1 MIDVNVYLSR
11 WPFRRLPCDDTP
23 ALAEKLKNAGVKHAW
38 CGSFDALLHKDI
50 AGVNARL
57 ADDCKS
63 HVGGEKPLLVPF
75 GAVNPKLPD
84 WKEDLRRCAEVHK
97 MPGIR
102 LHPNY
107 HGYKLDDPDFAA
119 LIAAAAERKLIVQL
133 AIRMEDP
140 RTQHPLLQ
148 VPDVDAA
155 PLEAVMKQ
163 HPNMRLV
170 ILNGLMPLRPDLVDK
185 LAAAGVSFDIATL
198 EGIAGLTRLLQSVP
212 LERILFGSYFP
223 FFAWEA
229 AKLKLQESALARFQR
244 EAIGEKNAA
253 AI

>member
-11 WPFRRLPCDDTP
+11 WPFRRLPCDDTA
-23 ALAEKLKNAGVKHAW
+23 ALADKLRQAGVKQAW

-50 AGVNARL
+50 AAVNARL
-57 ADDCKS
+57 VDECK
-63 HVGGEKPLLVPF
+63 VGGSGDKPLLIPF

-84 WKEDLRRCAEVHK
+84 WQEDLRRCAEVHK

-119 LIAAAAERKLIVQL
+119 LLAAAAERKLIVQL
-133 AIRMEDP
+133 VIRMEDP

-155 PLEAVMKQ
+155 PLEGVLKQ
-163 HPNMRLV
+163 HPKLRLV
-170 ILNGLMPLRPDLVDK
+170 ILNGLMHLRQDLVDK
-185 LAAAGVSFDIATL
+185 LAAASVSFDIATL
-198 EGIAGLTRLLQSVP
+198 EGIAGLARLLKTVP
-212 LERILFGSYFP
+212 LERILLGSHFP
-223 FFAWEA
+223 FFSWEA
-229 AKLKLQESALARFQR
+229 AKLKLQESALARFQV
-244 EAIGEKNAA
+244 EAITEKNAPN
-253 AI
+253 I

>member
-11 WPFRRLPCDDTP
+11 WPCRRLPCDDTP
-23 ALAEKLKNAGVKHAW
+23 ALVEKLRKAGVKQAW

-50 AGVNARL
+50 AAVNSRL
-57 ADDCKS
+57 AEECS
-63 HVGGEKPLLVPF
+63 AYGGEKPLLVPF
-75 GAVNPKLPD
+75 GAINPKLPD

-119 LIAAAAERKLIVQL
+119 FLSAATERKLIVQI

-140 RTQHPLLQ
+140 RTQHPRLQ

-155 PLEAVMKQ
+155 PLEAMMKQ
-163 HPNMRLV
+163 HPGLRLV
-170 ILNGLMPLRPDLVDK
+170 ILNGLMPLRPDVVDK
-185 LAAAGVSFDIATL
+185 LAAAGASFDIATL
-198 EGIAGLTRLLQSVP
+198 EGIAGLTQLLKSVP

-223 FFAWEA
+223 FFAWES
-229 AKLKLQESALARFQR
+229 AKLKLQESALARFQVG
-244 EAIGEKNAA
+244 AITEKNAA
-253 AI
+253 AV